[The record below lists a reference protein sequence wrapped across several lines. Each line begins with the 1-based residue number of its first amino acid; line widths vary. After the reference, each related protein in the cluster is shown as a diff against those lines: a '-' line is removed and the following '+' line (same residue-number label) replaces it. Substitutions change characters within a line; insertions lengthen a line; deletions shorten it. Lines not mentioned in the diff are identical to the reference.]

1 MQGTILQFVF
11 DCVVCI
17 CSYLEH
23 VTRTMTSILFF
34 MSIADGTLITLS
46 ITYAEHVMSRTDIRA
61 NHRTDIIANQILFCS
76 YLLLS
81 TMIILLHMIC
91 FKAAGTEQYK

>member
-1 MQGTILQFVF
+1 MQFVF

-17 CSYLEH
+17 CSYIEH
-23 VTRTMTSILFF
+23 ITRKMTSILFL
-34 MSIADGTLITLS
+34 MSILTLS

-61 NHRTDIIANQILFCS
+61 NVMSRNIGANQILFCS

-81 TMIILLHMIC
+81 TMVILLHMIM
-91 FKAAGTEQYK
+91 F